1 VDPVVLRARALSVLK
16 HRLSKVIMMR
26 QKFVGILAILIAV
39 ASAAPAQAESRGYII
54 DWFATA
60 TNASDYKTN
69 CPEDRN
75 GGVMSWL
82 RRDMIAAGY
91 SAPDA
96 DKILTTVVGDMD
108 LPEDVATKIFTR
120 AKVNGRSVNVRS
132 YPEAVPDPRIET
144 VTGKYAH
151 GFDLGVADRTN
162 KFIDPDTKQPV
173 DNQLW
178 RAVGCTATFRADPPR
193 KSYYEANVWDN
204 NLYEEL
210 VPHWALQITG
220 DDLSKD
226 GKVTLTL
233 SRTTRELLRDAAGQ
247 FLKNAS
253 YVVDP
258 SPDSHNVLQGEI
270 KNGIL
275 TIEPTDIRL
284 RGFIYGEIALR
295 NVHMRMWF
303 DDDKVVGYWGGFMPW
318 LPFAYA
324 YCVEPGSASDCTG
337 IYHSVKRLA
346 DASPD
351 PVTGRNTE
359 ISSTFRIEAVPAYL
373 LDVDGRELAQP
384 AIVH

>member
-1 VDPVVLRARALSVLK
+1 MRV
-16 HRLSKVIMMR
+16 MR
-26 QKFVGILAILIAV
+26 QKFVGILAMWIAI
-39 ASAAPAQAESRGYII
+39 ASAAPVRGESRGYII

-60 TNASDYKTN
+60 TNAADYKVN
-69 CPEDRN
+69 CPENRN

-82 RRDMIAAGY
+82 RRDMIEAGY
-91 SAPDA
+91 AAPEA
-96 DKILTTVVGDMD
+96 DKILTSVVGDMD
-108 LPEDVATKIFTR
+108 LPQDVATRIFTR
-120 AKVNGRSVNVRS
+120 AKVNGRNVNVRS
-132 YPEAVPDPRIET
+132 YPEAVPDPQIET

-151 GFDLGVADRTN
+151 GFDLGGANRAN

-178 RAVGCTATFRADPPR
+178 RAVGCTATFRADPPK
-193 KSYYEANVWDN
+193 KSYYEGNIWDN

-210 VPHWALQITG
+210 VPHWALQISG
-220 DDLSKD
+220 EDLSKD
-226 GKVTLTL
+226 GKVKVVL

-253 YVVDP
+253 YVIDP
-258 SPDSHNVLQGEI
+258 SPDSHNVLAGEI

-275 TIEPTDIRL
+275 TIEPADIRL

-295 NVHMRMWF
+295 NAHMRMWF
-303 DDDKVVGYWGGFMPW
+303 EDDKVVGYWGGYMPW

-337 IYHSVKRLA
+337 IYHAVKRLA

-351 PVTGRNTE
+351 PATGHNTE

-373 LDVDGRELAQP
+373 LDTDGRELARP
-384 AIVH
+384 AIGH

>member
-1 VDPVVLRARALSVLK
+1 
-16 HRLSKVIMMR
+16 MR
-26 QKFVGILAILIAV
+26 QKFVGILAILIAA
-39 ASAAPAQAESRGYII
+39 ASAAPALAESRGYII
-54 DWFATA
+54 DWFATS
-60 TNASDYKTN
+60 TNAADYKAN

-91 SAPDA
+91 APQEA

-108 LPEDVATKIFTR
+108 LPADVATRIFTR

-151 GFDLGVADRTN
+151 GFDLGGTNRAN
-162 KFIDPDTKQPV
+162 KFIDPDTKTPV

-178 RAVGCTATFRADPPR
+178 RAVGCTSTFRADPPR

-210 VPHWALQITG
+210 VPHWALQISG

-226 GKVTLTL
+226 GKVTVVL
-233 SRTTRELLRDAAGQ
+233 SRTTRELLRDAAGR

-253 YVVDP
+253 YVIDP
-258 SPDSHNVLQGEI
+258 SPDSHNVLKGQI

-275 TIEPTDIRL
+275 TIEPADIRL

-295 NVHMRMWF
+295 NAHMRMWF
-303 DDDKVVGYWGGFMPW
+303 EGDKVIGYWGGYMPW

-337 IYHSVKRLA
+337 IYHAVKRLA

-351 PVTGRNTE
+351 PATGQNLE
-359 ISSTFRIEAVPAYL
+359 ISSTFRMEAVPAYL
-373 LDVDGRELAQP
+373 LDADGRQLAQP
-384 AIVH
+384 AASQ